1 QVIYSHGEFLDL
13 LPMRASK
20 GHAIRYL
27 SYKWGLPLANFLV
40 SGDSGNDI
48 EMLMG
53 DTMAVVVGNH
63 SEELN
68 HLKGVNRI
76 YFAEASYAHG
86 ILEGM
91 QHYKFGA
98 PANAAKANE
107 EVPPARAAKKK
118 INDAVDEKVI

>member
-1 QVIYSHGEFLDL
+1 
-13 LPMRASK
+13 
-20 GHAIRYL
+20 
-27 SYKWGLPLANFLV
+27 
-40 SGDSGNDI
+40 SGNDI

-98 PANAAKANE
+98 HAHAAKENE
-107 EVPPARAAKKK
+107 EVPRARAAKKK
-118 INDAVDEKVI
+118 IHHDVDEKVI